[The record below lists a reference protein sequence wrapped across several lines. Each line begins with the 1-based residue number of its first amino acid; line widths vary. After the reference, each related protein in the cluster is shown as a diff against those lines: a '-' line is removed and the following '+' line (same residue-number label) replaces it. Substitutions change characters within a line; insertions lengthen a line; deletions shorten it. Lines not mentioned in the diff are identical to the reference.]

1 MFFLMRLRQPRSTR
15 TDTHFPYTTLF
26 RSSPGALPE
35 AGGRAARGLLHG
47 SAAGMSA
54 ERPAATMAPRPAVP
68 SDAASSLAAPSLA
81 VRGLSKAF
89 GGVEAVKDVSFQVAE
104 GELLALIG
112 PNGAG
117 KSTCL
122 NMLNGQ
128 IQPDRGS
135 VKLAGEELVGLTPPQ
150 IWRRGVGRTFQ
161 ITATF
166 ASMTD
171 RKSTRLN
178 SSH

>member
-1 MFFLMRLRQPRSTR
+1 
-15 TDTHFPYTTLF
+15 
-26 RSSPGALPE
+26 
-35 AGGRAARGLLHG
+35 
-47 SAAGMSA
+47 MSA

-117 KSTCL
+117 KSTCF

-128 IQPDRGS
+128 IRT
-135 VKLAGEELVGLTPPQ
+135 EEHTYELQ
-150 IWRRGVGRTFQ
+150 SIM
-161 ITATF
+161 
-166 ASMTD
+166 SMSNAVVCL
-171 RKSTRLN
+171 KQKN
-178 SSH
+178 IYKPKHEH

>member
-1 MFFLMRLRQPRSTR
+1 
-15 TDTHFPYTTLF
+15 
-26 RSSPGALPE
+26 
-35 AGGRAARGLLHG
+35 
-47 SAAGMSA
+47 MSA

-89 GGVEAVKDVSFQVAE
+89 GGGEAVKDLIFQVAE

-117 KSTCL
+117 KSNCYT
-122 NMLNGQ
+122 MLNGQ

-135 VKLAGEELVGLTPPQ
+135 GKLDGEERVVLTQPQ
-150 IWRRGVGRTFQ
+150 IWRRVLGRTCQ
-161 ITATF
+161 ISAT
-166 ASMTD
+166 
-171 RKSTRLN
+171 
-178 SSH
+178 

>member
-1 MFFLMRLRQPRSTR
+1 
-15 TDTHFPYTTLF
+15 
-26 RSSPGALPE
+26 
-35 AGGRAARGLLHG
+35 
-47 SAAGMSA
+47 
-54 ERPAATMAPRPAVP
+54 MAPRPAVP

-117 KSTCL
+117 KSTCF

-150 IWRRGVGRTFQ
+150 IWRRGVGR
-161 ITATF
+161 
-166 ASMTD
+166 SEE
-171 RKSTRLN
+171 RRVGKEWVSTCR
-178 SSH
+178 SRW

>member
-1 MFFLMRLRQPRSTR
+1 
-15 TDTHFPYTTLF
+15 
-26 RSSPGALPE
+26 
-35 AGGRAARGLLHG
+35 
-47 SAAGMSA
+47 MSA

-117 KSTCL
+117 KSTCF

-128 IQPDRGS
+128 IQRS
-135 VKLAGEELVGLTPPQ
+135 EEHTSELQSLMRISYAVFCLQ
-150 IWRRGVGRTFQ
+150 
-161 ITATF
+161 
-166 ASMTD
+166 
-171 RKSTRLN
+171 KKK
-178 SSH
+178 

>member
-1 MFFLMRLRQPRSTR
+1 MRIS
-15 TDTHFPYTTLF
+15 DW
-26 RSSPGALPE
+26 SSDVCSPVL
-35 AGGRAARGLLHG
+35 
-47 SAAGMSA
+47 
-54 ERPAATMAPRPAVP
+54 RPAATMAPRPAVP

-117 KSTCL
+117 KSTCF

-128 IQPDRGS
+128 IQPQRG
-135 VKLAGEELVGLTPPQ
+135 
-150 IWRRGVGRTFQ
+150 RGR
-161 ITATF
+161 
-166 ASMTD
+166 SE
-171 RKSTRLN
+171 
-178 SSH
+178 

>member
-1 MFFLMRLRQPRSTR
+1 
-15 TDTHFPYTTLF
+15 
-26 RSSPGALPE
+26 
-35 AGGRAARGLLHG
+35 
-47 SAAGMSA
+47 MSA

-117 KSTCL
+117 ESTCF

-166 ASMTD
+166 ASMTVVENVAMVLMSE
-171 RKSTRLN
+171 RRELFSFNTRPVRPHPIR
-178 SSH
+178 SASCWERVGRYQ

>member
-89 GGVEAVKDVSFQVAE
+89 GGVDAVKDVSFQVAA

-112 PNGAG
+112 PQGAG
-117 KSTCL
+117 QSTGFNNL
-122 NMLNGQ
+122 KIG
-128 IQPDRGS
+128 RE
-135 VKLAGEELVGLTPPQ
+135 AG
-150 IWRRGVGRTFQ
+150 
-161 ITATF
+161 
-166 ASMTD
+166 
-171 RKSTRLN
+171 
-178 SSH
+178 